1 MQEWKILQYTSEEVL
16 KINTLQV
23 GTLGANC
30 YILEENGLSAVVDP
44 GGSSD
49 VIIEALG
56 NTTLKYIFLT
66 HAHFDH
72 ISGLDDIKNRF
83 PEAEIVIHAEEKFWL
98 SDMELNL
105 STMTGEPFSSKYRA
119 DIFVE
124 DGDEIEFAGKKC
136 KVFHTPG
143 HTPGSCSFLI
153 DSNLFSGDTLFE
165 SSIGRTDFPG
175 GDSMKI
181 RKSIKDKIFTLP
193 DETTVYPGHMAST
206 TVGREKKFNP
216 FF

>member
-1 MQEWKILQYTSEEVL
+1 MKISP
-16 KINTLQV
+16 LQV

-30 YILEENGLSAVVDP
+30 YVIEEKGISAVVDP
-44 GGSSD
+44 GGNAEL
-49 VIIEALG
+49 IIETVGDSKLQ
-56 NTTLKYIFLT
+56 YIFLT

-72 ISGLDDIKNRF
+72 ISALDELKDRF
-83 PEAEIVIHAEEKFWL
+83 PDAKIVMNREEKLWL
-98 SDMELNL
+98 SDIDLNL
-105 STMTGEPFSSKYRA
+105 SMMTGESFSSKYRA

-124 DGDEIEFAGKKC
+124 DGDEIDFANKKC

-153 DSNLFSGDTLFE
+153 EKDLFSGDTLFE

-175 GDSMKI
+175 GDSMQI
-181 RKSIKDKIFTLP
+181 RRSIKNKIFTLP
-193 DETTVYPGHMAST
+193 DETTVYPGHMAAT